1 MDKEK
6 KIFVFADF
14 QPYHEE
20 IIGTIYVS
28 QTRGKEFYSFEYDQK
43 WLEKGNMILDP
54 DLQMYKGRQYIH
66 DDKKIFG
73 VFADSCPNTA
83 NTLLCELYM
92 LTCSYEQYPM
102 EYYSTGNVH
111 WGYIKLT
118 WSTTRR

>member
-43 WLEKGNMILDP
+43 WLEKGNIPIYRCIREGNIFTMIRR
-54 DLQMYKGRQYIH
+54 Y
-66 DDKKIFG
+66 
-73 VFADSCPNTA
+73 S
-83 NTLLCELYM
+83 
-92 LTCSYEQYPM
+92 
-102 EYYSTGNVH
+102 EYLPIPALIDGDNV
-111 WGYIKLT
+111 
-118 WSTTRR
+118 

>member
-73 VFADSCPNTA
+73 VFADSCPDRWGPV
-83 NTLLCELYM
+83 
-92 LTCSYEQYPM
+92 SYTHLDVYKRQGR
-102 EYYSTGNVH
+102 GN
-111 WGYIKLT
+111 L
-118 WSTTRR
+118 RRIFRGNGR

>member
-73 VFADSCPNTA
+73 FRISVGSLAKLAAVS
-83 NTLLCELYM
+83 
-92 LTCSYEQYPM
+92 EQYA
-102 EYYSTGNVH
+102 
-111 WGYIKLT
+111 LT
-118 WSTTRR
+118 HLDKPLKSYDFLRSVLS

>member
-54 DLQMYKGRQYIH
+54 DLQMYKGRQYITMIRRYSEYLPIPALI
-66 DDKKIFG
+66 DG
-73 VFADSCPNTA
+73 DS
-83 NTLLCELYM
+83 
-92 LTCSYEQYPM
+92 
-102 EYYSTGNVH
+102 V
-111 WGYIKLT
+111 
-118 WSTTRR
+118 